1 VKGAEVSPSA
11 PFFFCGIGLRLKRMT
26 LAFDFYFSFRS
37 PYSYLATPMVERLMA
52 RYEIAPRMRIV
63 LPIAIRIPGFFKS
76 VNPLWP
82 PYLLRDTFRISQMHD
97 IPYRWPRPDP
107 IVMDVGKGEVAA
119 VQPHIYGVSRLGVAA
134 ERAGRGFAFVRAAA
148 HAIWSGEI
156 DNWHEGDHLKRAL
169 EVAGLEAPVLEAQAA
184 AAAGDLDAEIAAN
197 EAAQKSA
204 GHWGVPLFVFNDEPF
219 FGQDRLDHMIWRM
232 KQAGL
237 RECG

>member
-1 VKGAEVSPSA
+1 
-11 PFFFCGIGLRLKRMT
+11 MT

-52 RYEIAPRMRIV
+52 QYDLAPRMRIV
-63 LPIAIRIPGFFKS
+63 LPIAIRIPGFFKQ

-107 IVMDVGKGEVAA
+107 IVMDVSKGEVAA
-119 VQPHIYGVSRLGVAA
+119 EQPYIYRVSRLGVAA
-134 ERAGRGFAFVRAAA
+134 ERAGKGFAFVRKAA
-148 HAIWSGEI
+148 HAIWSGEV
-156 DNWHEGDHLKRAL
+156 DNWHEGDHIAHAL
-169 EVAGLEAPVLEAQAA
+169 GEAGLDAAAFERDAQANA
-184 AAAGDLDAEIAAN
+184 ADLDAEIARN

-219 FGQDRLDHMIWRM
+219 FGQDRLDHLIWRM

-237 RECG
+237 QQR